1 MKLDTRI
8 SQLLM
13 GGGGNG
19 THSIDFNIQRFAN
32 VSNPYSNNLDNK
44 LAIVATIANVKRTV
58 TITAPTNGTV
68 SISYNGQSYSS
79 GSFQVNHGDSII
91 ITATPNTGYNVGTIT
106 CGGQTI
112 NSGDSFVVTADVSV
126 SATFSLRY
134 FTVTINQPSNG
145 RISVYNNY
153 DSSTHTTTFNA
164 AYGSVIRTTVSANTG
179 YSFGSLTINGTSQSN
194 NGNYTIVANTTIS
207 ATININYYT
216 VSCTQP
222 ANGSL
227 RYSYGGSEHS
237 SGSVPYNGSVK
248 VIARANSGYSV
259 SAVYKNGSSIGN
271 NSSTNITGNTT
282 FTANI
287 LFWNCLHR

>member
-13 GGGGNG
+13 GGGNG

-91 ITATPNTGYNVGTIT
+91 ITATPNTGYSVSTIT

-112 NSGDSFVVTADVSV
+112 SSGDSFVVTADVSV

-145 RISVYNNY
+145 RISVHNNY

-282 FTANI
+282 FTAS
-287 LFWNCLHR
+287 